1 MGDQTSHGTGTV
13 PVPSIPQDRTEEK
26 GSDGIEESFTRVAD
40 ASRQDELKQDTE
52 KSSYVPESSTVNQ
65 GEVKEERTE
74 EVKDAGNEKV
84 AESIDAN
91 HFEKKEDE
99 STGKEVGINDNL
111 KMEEEKVEKPKM
123 DEEKV
128 EASLIG
134 EEKVETLK
142 VEEEKAEKMDEE
154 KVEPTKMEEEST
166 EKEGDKVDT
175 PKNDDKVVELEN
187 KPSDTKMEEE
197 SKSKTEELAAAS
209 NNDSKEDA
217 TLNGGD
223 TEASPSR
230 RMYKNLDD
238 YLVSPGESS
247 NITKGKRTRRTVER
261 HDPSLYARSTPEKSS
276 PLFMDGRGTKLNDIE
291 SVQNSIQSRN
301 DQLLRTAYK
310 FLFTAR
316 GKQVKLSLNQIKQS
330 LLNYSGYLAK
340 DATEKADLTV
350 ETKYSVRAHKL
361 TTKNLKDLCDLFYI
375 DRSVQDGVPVGKDE
389 LVERL
394 LNFLSAPDEKLVKK
408 KKILKRKKKKGF
420 PGKKKKKKKKKKS

>member
-1 MGDQTSHGTGTV
+1 MG
-13 PVPSIPQDRTEEK
+13 
-26 GSDGIEESFTRVAD
+26 
-40 ASRQDELKQDTE
+40 
-52 KSSYVPESSTVNQ
+52 
-65 GEVKEERTE
+65 
-74 EVKDAGNEKV
+74 
-84 AESIDAN
+84 
-91 HFEKKEDE
+91 
-99 STGKEVGINDNL
+99 

-408 KKILKRKKKKGF
+408 KKILKRKKNKDS
-420 PGKKKKKKKKKKS
+420 PGKKKRRKVEVNTELEDTDGDESMEDNDMNVADAPKNETTNGEEPTDDELRKWVEAYITCFNLDKATTTHAVQTASDKFGFDLKHKKSLIKNLLAEAMS

>member
-1 MGDQTSHGTGTV
+1 MG
-13 PVPSIPQDRTEEK
+13 
-26 GSDGIEESFTRVAD
+26 
-40 ASRQDELKQDTE
+40 
-52 KSSYVPESSTVNQ
+52 
-65 GEVKEERTE
+65 
-74 EVKDAGNEKV
+74 
-84 AESIDAN
+84 
-91 HFEKKEDE
+91 
-99 STGKEVGINDNL
+99 
-111 KMEEEKVEKPKM
+111 KVEKPKM

-134 EEKVETLK
+134 EEKVE
-142 VEEEKAEKMDEE
+142 KMEEE
-154 KVEPTKMEEEST
+154 KVEKMVEEKVEKMVEEKVEKMEEEKVEKMEEEKVETTKMEEEKVETSKMEEEST

-175 PKNDDKVVELEN
+175 SKNDDKVVELEN

-408 KKILKRKKKKGF
+408 KKILKRKKNKDS